1 MKYVDF
7 EKLMAK
13 SHCRVEKKMEGE
25 LKKLRVYAN
34 TSDKAD
40 NVGVKIY
47 SLTGHEEHTFDRLA
61 DESLQMFV
69 SAGVKLSLMA
79 IAEGMEEEK
88 QKKKSKLFGADG
100 KPL

>member
-7 EKLMAK
+7 EKLMAN
-13 SHCRVEKKMEGE
+13 SHCRAEKKMEGK
-25 LKKLRVYAN
+25 LKKLRIYAN

-88 QKKKSKLFGADG
+88 NLLA
-100 KPL
+100 P